1 MNLLCGSNF
10 LDQNSDTLYQFEE
23 GQRAHTIKFMSI
35 PIKKQPNLNSINN
48 NRLIKKPRF
57 DFPKNKVNQNISK
70 ELILKKKTTLES
82 NKCSNNTSE
91 LEIIEYPINEYKKN
105 DFKNIND
112 IITSKAKDYINDK
125 SQNDILDY
133 LKEKQGLSYLTFL
146 FENDKN
152 SNKSNSDKNIGGK
165 KVDNSSS
172 SKSDEIICSYVEI
185 DHNNSI
191 MSRMQKE
198 KSVIK
203 KPSKIFQ
210 QIHQSSY
217 SDYSLVVKNYDSCK
231 NKMEK
236 NTSNTI
242 NLTINNNNTNK
253 SKNKNEDKKIKVIK
267 NIKKNKT
274 DMKFKKSVNYSNT
287 NANTH
292 LKKNKKLEK
301 ERIKSFMELGQND
314 NLKISDIFKSNK
326 KKSIFDKKNRIDT
339 LRSIESLNNINPIH
353 SNYKNILNTINAKPK
368 KSAGKSQ
375 IINSERTI
383 SNFQLNRN
391 LNSIIVN
398 SKDKDYN
405 HLYKGNKGNS
415 INNKAKKLNINS
427 KSKIAKNKNPLFNS
441 INIQRSKNLNIKK
454 ANFLSLKKSLLLS
467 SMRTDSINKLKT
479 ENTSTANSKSKLRKL
494 LINNM
499 INTKHKCDLSMYNIN
514 SITNHSKLIIKKD
527 NNKALNKIMNRS
539 EANKNINHS
548 IQIKN
553 HNNDNNNN
561 KHLRNNFLQTS
572 ISKLLKG

>member
-48 NRLIKKPRF
+48 NKLIKKPRF
-57 DFPKNKVNQNISK
+57 DFPKNQVNQNINK
-70 ELILKKKTTLES
+70 ELILKNKNPLES

-112 IITSKAKDYINDK
+112 IITLKAKDYINDK

-133 LKEKQGLSYLTFL
+133 LKEKQGLSYLSFL

-152 SNKSNSDKNIGGK
+152 SNNSNSEKKNAGK

-217 SDYSLVVKNYDSCK
+217 SDYSLVVKNYDNCK

-236 NTSNTI
+236 DTSNTI
-242 NLTINNNNTNK
+242 NQTINNNNTNK

-267 NIKKNKT
+267 NIKKNRT
-274 DMKFKKSVNYSNT
+274 DMKFKKSINYSNT
-287 NANTH
+287 NANNN

-301 ERIKSFMELGQND
+301 ERIKSFMDMGQND
-314 NLKISDIFKSNK
+314 NSKISDIFKSNK

-339 LRSIESLNNINPIH
+339 LRSIESLNNINPIL
-353 SNYKNILNTINAKPK
+353 SKYKNISNTINSKPK
-368 KSAGKSQ
+368 KSTGKSQ
-375 IINSERTI
+375 IINSERTN

-405 HLYKGNKGNS
+405 HLYKSNKGNS
-415 INNKAKKLNINS
+415 INNKTKKLNINS
-427 KSKIAKNKNPLFNS
+427 KSKNAKNKNPLFNS
-441 INIQRSKNLNIKK
+441 INIKRSKNLNIKK
-454 ANFLSLKKSLLLS
+454 ANLLSFKKSLLS
-467 SMRTDSINKLKT
+467 SMRIDSINKLKT
-479 ENTSTANSKSKLRKL
+479 QNTSTANSKSKLRKL

-499 INTKHKCDLSMYNIN
+499 INSNHKCDLSMYNIN
-514 SITNHSKLIIKKD
+514 NISNHTKLKIKKD
-527 NNKALNKIMNRS
+527 NNKELNKIMNKS
-539 EANKNINHS
+539 EANKNINHY

-553 HNNDNNNN
+553 HNNNNDHS
-561 KHLRNNFLQTS
+561 KHLRNNYMQTS

>member
-10 LDQNSDTLYQFEE
+10 IDQNSDTLYQFEE

-405 HLYKGNKGNS
+405 HLYKSNKGNS
-415 INNKAKKLNINS
+415 INNKAKNLNINS